1 MSPKITAPTIA
12 EQRSRRQEQII
23 KTALS
28 MAIEGGAQSITM
40 SAVAK
45 AAGISR
51 SSIYEYFSSSADLIS
66 DLVIDEL
73 RNYRNQ
79 LAASTSE
86 STDPLE
92 QVGMWVEEALRYVV
106 DGRHILIKSLNSI
119 APPDF
124 RSNEIRQGHRDLMQ
138 TICGPLSAL
147 GIPTNSSAVLL
158 LQSAIDTAAKRIDA
172 GNDPDAE
179 VAFAKIYALAG
190 ISALSESFRKAVSH
204 QI

>member
-1 MSPKITAPTIA
+1 
-12 EQRSRRQEQII
+12 
-23 KTALS
+23 

-79 LAASTSE
+79 LAASTSV
-86 STDPLE
+86 SKDPLE
-92 QVGMWVEEALRYVV
+92 QVGMWIEEALRYVV
-106 DGRHILIKSLNSI
+106 DGRHILIKSLNAI

-124 RSNEIRQGHRDLMQ
+124 RCNEIKQGHRDLMQ
-138 TICGPLSAL
+138 TISGPLSAL
-147 GIPTNSSAVLL
+147 GIPTNSSAISL

-172 GNDPDAE
+172 GNNPEVE
-179 VAFAKIYALAG
+179 VAFAKTYALAG
-190 ISALSESFRKAVSH
+190 ISALAESFRKAASH